1 MASVTKIRNFLS
13 QPYHFYYEGKTFLTL
28 LGLLFVMAMA
38 FNLLFEPFNVYVPEH
53 KMSYFLI
60 TVVHATVACLALLCF
75 YLVMRVFPDQRANW
89 TVGNEIL
96 GLGGFLL
103 LAGTGQFLVRDII
116 YDNPYNWTWRFYL
129 EEVRN
134 TFLVGLLFIAILL
147 PLNFNRLYLANQRK
161 AGLLP
166 GPQIREDSGS
176 EIPIGTQ
183 LKSDDFYLNTDHF
196 IYAKSEG
203 NYVTFYIREGHAVQK
218 KLKRISISDLETQLS
233 GIPSVI
239 RTHRSYLVNLRHI
252 HRISGNAQ
260 GYKLEL
266 NGVDEAVAVSRK
278 MIPHFEARMTAG

>member
-1 MASVTKIRNFLS
+1 
-13 QPYHFYYEGKTFLTL
+13 
-28 LGLLFVMAMA
+28 
-38 FNLLFEPFNVYVPEH
+38 
-53 KMSYFLI
+53 
-60 TVVHATVACLALLCF
+60 
-75 YLVMRVFPDQRANW
+75 MRVFPDQRANW

-239 RTHRSYLVNLRHI
+239 RTHRSYLINLRHI